1 MNFNTFLS
9 KINTIKAIPLKG
21 INAHIQFSPKRHLRN
36 IKPLTPKKAAV
47 LAVFYPNKHHQT
59 SILLI
64 ERARYNGTHSAQISF
79 PGGKVE
85 TSDKNLE
92 ETALRETFEEVG
104 ISKKD
109 IEIIRQLTEVYIPPS
124 NFLVTPFIGFS
135 KQKPLFITNNEVE
148 NTIEVLFSDLLNN
161 KNVVTQKISNSYMTN
176 AEVPCFK
183 LNNHIVWGATAMML
197 NEIKKLI
204 K

>member
-1 MNFNTFLS
+1 MDFNTFLS
-9 KINTIKAIPLKG
+9 KINHIKTTHLEG
-21 INAHIQFSPKRHLRN
+21 INAHMQFSPKRHLHN
-36 IKPLTPKKAAV
+36 IKPLIPKKAAV
-47 LAVFYPNKHHQT
+47 LAVFYPNKNHQT

-64 ERARYNGTHSAQISF
+64 ERAHYNGTHSSQVSF

-85 TSDKNLE
+85 ASDKNLE

-104 ISKKD
+104 ASKKD

-135 KQKPLFITNNEVE
+135 KQKLSFTTNNEVE

-161 KNVVTQKISNSYMTN
+161 KNVIIEKISNS
-176 AEVPCFK
+176 
-183 LNNHIVWGATAMML
+183 
-197 NEIKKLI
+197 
-204 K
+204 